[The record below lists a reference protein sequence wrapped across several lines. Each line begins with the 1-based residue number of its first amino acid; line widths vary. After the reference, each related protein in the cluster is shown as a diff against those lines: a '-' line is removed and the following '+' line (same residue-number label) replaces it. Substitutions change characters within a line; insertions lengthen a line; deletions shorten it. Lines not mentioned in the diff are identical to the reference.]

1 MLTIEQ
7 LYDLN
12 HTLAADYLRQFTYP
26 WEALAG
32 IKAEILRIGAA
43 LDPAEY
49 TEISE
54 HVWVHKTATGCA
66 DGVSGCALHHRRAD
80 GSAALR
86 VHPRQCAG
94 RGRLRGR
101 QLCGAEERDSFR
113 PCADAALQLRR
124 RQHPRLLQPH
134 GGGVDYQ
141 QREERQDAGDGSRA
155 QAKAWQPA

>member
-26 WEALAG
+26 WEALVG

-54 HVWVHKTATGCA
+54 HVWVHKP
-66 DGVSGCALHHRRAD
+66 RR
-80 GSAALR
+80 
-86 VHPRQCAG
+86 
-94 RGRLRGR
+94 
-101 QLCGAEERDSFR
+101 
-113 PCADAALQLRR
+113 LRR
-124 RQHPRLLQPH
+124 RRIW
-134 GGGVDYQ
+134 V
-141 QREERQDAGDGSRA
+141 R
-155 QAKAWQPA
+155 PASSARGRKCGIARSSAAVRW

>member
-26 WEALAG
+26 WEALVG

-49 TEISE
+49 TEVSE
-54 HVWVHKTATGCA
+54 HVWVHKTATVAPTAYLGAPCIIGA
-66 DGVSGCALHHRRAD
+66 RT
-80 GSAALR
+80 ALR

-101 QLCGAEERDSFR
+101 QLCGTEECDSF
-113 PCADAALQLRR
+113 
-124 RQHPRLLQPH
+124 
-134 GGGVDYQ
+134 
-141 QREERQDAGDGSRA
+141 
-155 QAKAWQPA
+155 

>member
-32 IKAEILRIGAA
+32 IKAEIL
-43 LDPAEY
+43 
-49 TEISE
+49 
-54 HVWVHKTATGCA
+54 
-66 DGVSGCALHHRRAD
+66 HHRRAD

-94 RGRLRGR
+94 RGRLCGR
-101 QLCGAEERDSFR
+101 QLCGAEERDSF
-113 PCADAALQLRR
+113 
-124 RQHPRLLQPH
+124 
-134 GGGVDYQ
+134 
-141 QREERQDAGDGSRA
+141 
-155 QAKAWQPA
+155 

>member
-43 LDPAEY
+43 LAPAEY

-54 HVWVHKTATGCA
+54 HVWVHPASSARGRKCGIAR
-66 DGVSGCALHHRRAD
+66 S
-80 GSAALR
+80 SAAVRWWGQTVWSATLW
-86 VHPRQCAG
+86 
-94 RGRLRGR
+94 
-101 QLCGAEERDSFR
+101 S
-113 PCADAALQLRR
+113 
-124 RQHPRLLQPH
+124 
-134 GGGVDYQ
+134 
-141 QREERQDAGDGSRA
+141 
-155 QAKAWQPA
+155 